1 MYPVPTQLDDLRD
14 RMIRE
19 LERFLSVEL
28 RRARFSAPVISNP
41 GEENN
46 RSAEADPTTYVSKLR

>member
-1 MYPVPTQLDDLRD
+1 MYPLPTHLDDLRD

-28 RRARFSAPVISNP
+28 RRVRSSAPVIRHP
-41 GEENN
+41 VEENN
-46 RSAEADPTTYVSKLR
+46 RSAEADPATYVSEFE